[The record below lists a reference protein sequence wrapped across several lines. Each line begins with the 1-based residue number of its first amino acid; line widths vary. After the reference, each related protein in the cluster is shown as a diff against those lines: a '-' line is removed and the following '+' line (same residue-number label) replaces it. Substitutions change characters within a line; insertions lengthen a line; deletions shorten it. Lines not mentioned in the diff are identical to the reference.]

1 MAASKPRK
9 GGTRTSAFGVGKR
22 EGHDSSPFY
31 ERFHAPEVSADDT
44 IAAPVADQ
52 GICFLYFGGS
62 NSVVSGTF
70 TIILTAAGILTLA
83 L

>member
-31 ERFHAPEVSADDT
+31 ERFHAPEVSTDDT
-44 IAAPVADQ
+44 IAAPIVLDRIIVGDARDMRDITRKRSAK
-52 GICFLYFGGS
+52 GTSRPTTLTIC
-62 NSVVSGTF
+62 
-70 TIILTAAGILTLA
+70 
-83 L
+83 